1 MSPFGVP
8 VGRAGELFQGKWKF
22 LVGKSKSSIFI
33 YFLYL
38 NNFIKTL
45 TKDK

>member
-1 MSPFGVP
+1 MEVEIFG
-8 VGRAGELFQGKWKF
+8 LK
-22 LVGKSKSSIFI
+22 KSKSSIFI